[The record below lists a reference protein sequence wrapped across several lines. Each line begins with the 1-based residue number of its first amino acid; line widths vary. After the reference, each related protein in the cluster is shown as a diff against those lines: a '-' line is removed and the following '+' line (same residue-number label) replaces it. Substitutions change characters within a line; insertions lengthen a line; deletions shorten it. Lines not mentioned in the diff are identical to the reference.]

1 MRFSFLASIGF
12 REIFSAN
19 ETSCKLFPLLPSRSA
34 RVVDDIVEFG
44 TERGSHTAA
53 ARRNS
58 NSNFI
63 GNETAISD
71 HVRHATMQYSYAYLI
86 VGRYM
91 FIRIVLKRDCFF
103 II

>member
-1 MRFSFLASIGF
+1 MNKTASEF
-12 REIFSAN
+12 RCRQRQ
-19 ETSCKLFPLLPSRSA
+19 TA
-34 RVVDDIVEFG
+34 RVVVVDFG
-44 TERGSHTAA
+44 TERGSHTTA

-71 HVRHATMQYSYAYLI
+71 HVRPTALQYSYAYLI

-91 FIRIVLKRDCFF
+91 FIRIVLKHDCFF